1 MNGPAQDQTKR
12 EAEDKSR
19 HCPYCRGA
27 GLVPVFHPAYDTH
40 RTLMR
45 EVIYFGEIVTR
56 PIQAIVAAH
65 CLCPMGEW
73 IRVRTDPD
81 ILHRIPLLAD
91 VLSGRSRWLAQDPTR
106 DEQGEYR
113 EKSPRRAVAEL
124 AESMKAR

>member
-1 MNGPAQDQTKR
+1 MSGAAQDQSKR

-19 HCPYCRGA
+19 QCPYCRGA
-27 GLVPVFHPAYDTH
+27 GLVSVFHPAYDTH

-45 EVIYFGEIVTR
+45 EVLYFGEIVTR

-73 IRVRTDPD
+73 IRTRTDPD

-113 EKSPRRAVAEL
+113 RRYPREMRRELGEAMRA
-124 AESMKAR
+124 R